1 MSKNVKTNVF
11 EEYQSGDATWA
22 AGIDTTDITKGSNW
36 GFLPM
41 IGGMDDGK
49 NIHTWMY
56 NQPYHRRDLI
66 AIVLETPKGF
76 DYLPNPTMWH
86 QAVKS
91 LFEVHSKTIDGLD
104 ASLTVDSTDTD
115 SGLSGGKMKS
125 PSNVTR
131 AESTVT
137 LGGIQEAYGIPFEIL
152 LDTWIRYLIMDPD
165 TKAPLITTLPKA
177 TDISVY
183 DPTYWT
189 CSVMFIEPDVLLRK
203 SVHGWLTVNLYPE
216 GNPDIV
222 GKKDKNSGRDLK
234 EISITMGGMS
244 VPSTNRNVMELANTV
259 LDNLK
264 LYTIT
269 PDEIM
274 LPVTDVAANLKAKD
288 GSTYEKTGGSTQ
300 DAGLQSVY
308 EQA

>member
-11 EEYQSGDATWA
+11 GEYQSGDASWS
-22 AGIDTTDITKGSNW
+22 AGIETTDITQGGNW
-36 GFLPM
+36 GFLPR
-41 IGGMDDGK
+41 IGGLDNDK

-86 QAVKS
+86 QAVKA
-91 LFEVHSKTIDGLD
+91 LFEVHAKTIDGLD
-104 ASLTVDSTDTD
+104 SSLTVDSTETE

-131 AESTVT
+131 AESNVT

-152 LDTWIRYLIMDPD
+152 LDIWIRYFIMDPD
-165 TKAPLITTLPKA
+165 NKAPLITTLPNADKI
-177 TDISVY
+177 TVY

-189 CSVMFIEPDVLLRK
+189 CSVVFIEPDVLLRK
-203 SVHGWLTVNLYPE
+203 ATHGWLTVNLYPAN
-216 GNPDIV
+216 NPEIV
-222 GKKDKNSGRDLK
+222 GKKDKTTGRELK
-234 EISITMGGMS
+234 ELSIEMGGMS
-244 VPSTNRNVMELANTV
+244 VPPTNRRVMDLSNRV
-259 LDNLK
+259 LTNIK
-264 LYTIT
+264 LYNTT

-274 LPVTDVAANLKAKD
+274 LPVVDVAANLKAKP
-288 GSTYEKTGGSTQ
+288 GMTYEKTGQSVQTP
-300 DAGLQSVY
+300 DSVY
-308 EQA
+308 ETA